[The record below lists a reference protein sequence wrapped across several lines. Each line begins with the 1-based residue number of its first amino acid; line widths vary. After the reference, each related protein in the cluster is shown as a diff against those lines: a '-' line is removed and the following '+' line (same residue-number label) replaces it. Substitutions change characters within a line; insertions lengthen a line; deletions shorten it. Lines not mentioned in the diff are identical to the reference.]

1 MPALLR
7 GMAPLIPMVA
17 GRGVKSNKGQP
28 LQTYGQTATIE
39 FAHFHSS
46 QRGGHSSQRACKDKI
61 YVILYLDLQRPNYIC
76 VPNLKVDQGRVR
88 VRVRVRVVRVRELA
102 SRLRTCG
109 TCRTLWWCTTRYAV
123 VRKARKRLV
132 GVART
137 YSTEA
142 PGRTS
147 KRSYRP
153 IPNRNRNPDP
163 DPDPDSSPNPN
174 PSPSPNV
181 ASVGI
186 GQREAKALYGCEHLL
201 VRDRA

>member
-102 SRLRTCG
+102 SRHGL
-109 TCRTLWWCTTRYAV
+109 
-123 VRKARKRLV
+123 LV
-132 GVART
+132 GDLALHWLLAAAR
-137 YSTEA
+137 Y
-142 PGRTS
+142 TS
-147 KRSYRP
+147 SAKRS
-153 IPNRNRNPDP
+153 
-163 DPDPDSSPNPN
+163 
-174 PSPSPNV
+174 
-181 ASVGI
+181 
-186 GQREAKALYGCEHLL
+186 
-201 VRDRA
+201 